1 MQNMNGSTD
10 ILLVED
16 DSNDVRLA
24 MSVLNKI
31 GLAERCSAMSD
42 GEEAMEFL
50 KGCGSGAN
58 GSPPRL
64 ILLDLKMP
72 RMNGFE
78 FLQHV
83 KGDDSLGSIPVV
95 VLTSS
100 REQRDVERA
109 YALRANGYVVK
120 GINFTEYGEVLR
132 SVAEYWIR
140 VNVDELHTGSTA
152 RRNVAT
158 RRIGERATAVC
169 AAIGAWSPRFAF

>member
-1 MQNMNGSTD
+1 MNESTD

-31 GLAERCSAMSD
+31 GLAERCSAMGD
-42 GEEAMEFL
+42 GEEAIEFL
-50 KGCGSGAN
+50 RARGAHDD

-72 RMNGFE
+72 RMDGFE
-78 FLQHV
+78 FLQQV
-83 KGDDSLGSIPVV
+83 RGDDSLAFVPVV

-100 REQRDVERA
+100 REQRDIERA
-109 YALRANGYVVK
+109 YSLRANGYVVK
-120 GINFTEYGEVLR
+120 GINFTDYGRLLR

-140 VNVDELHTGSTA
+140 VNVDELRAGSKANHNAT
-152 RRNVAT
+152 T
-158 RRIGERATAVC
+158 RRLFEYATDSC
-169 AAIGAWSPRFAF
+169 AAFGIWTPAYAF